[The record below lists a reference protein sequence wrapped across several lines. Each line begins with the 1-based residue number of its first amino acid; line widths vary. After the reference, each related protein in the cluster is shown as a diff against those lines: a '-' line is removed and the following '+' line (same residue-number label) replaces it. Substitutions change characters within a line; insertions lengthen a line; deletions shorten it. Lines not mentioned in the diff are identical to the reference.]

1 MKKVPSIKTKSTQES
16 HKANTHQEVKHS
28 ETLDSSVDTT
38 IASSLTATDV
48 STLLYMIEEEKM
60 ARDIYDTLFEQTGL
74 TTFDKISNSEQKHYD
89 SLLSTALKL
98 GVDTSA
104 LSTEAGIFSND
115 TIQSL
120 YDQLVLQAT
129 ISTDDAIAV
138 GITIEQTDI
147 ADLQATI
154 ETTDIILLGHMYSNL
169 LNGTQHHLTAFE
181 NIA

>member
-16 HKANTHQEVKHS
+16 HKANTHQETKHS

-74 TTFDKISNSEQKHYD
+74 TAFDKISNSEQKHYD

-104 LSTEAGIFSND
+104 LSTEVGVFSND

-120 YDQLVLQAT
+120 YDQLILQAT

-154 ETTDIILLGHMYSNL
+154 ETTDIILLGQVYSNL
-169 LNGTQHHLTAFE
+169 LNGTKHHLTAFE